1 MRNTFTWRNVIIHI
15 DSALDKD
22 QNHYYYHIFL
32 ERFLYSYLLDKK
44 ETKLAKEKFYG
55 TKKAMNIC
63 DVNVHNIII
72 TKLIETK
79 KNSKYLI

>member
-15 DSALDKD
+15 DSTLDKD

-72 TKLIETK
+72 SKLIETK